1 MKILFVTNGYP
12 TEVTP
17 NLCPFIKSQVEDL
30 NQAGLDVSVLSASQF
45 NKFGYLRV
53 LLQAFLKARAYEV
66 VHFHHGLTFIFCFPL
81 CIFYP
86 NKKYFVSFL
95 NNIEYEYEELRS
107 VWMQYFL
114 VKFTKWLIRI
124 SSIWVIEKNSRFTRE
139 FKRYSVLPNG
149 VNLGFYKPIS
159 MLVARQ
165 KLGLSVDST
174 VFLFVSSKSLLRNQ
188 KRIDRFNDLV
198 KSSDGIVAL
207 YMSGV
212 NKDESLYYYSA
223 ANYLIVTSELEG
235 SPNAVK
241 ESIAC
246 GTAVLT
252 LDVGDVK
259 SILRG
264 EANSR
269 IFSTFS
275 DMKRFVETLGSP
287 QLVLAEKFDGHTIL
301 RQNGYDSENVASRL
315 IQLYSNT

>member
-12 TEVTP
+12 TEVSP

-30 NQAGLDVSVLSASQF
+30 IQAGVDVSVLSASQYI
-45 NKFGYLRV
+45 KFGYLRV
-53 LLQAFLKARAYEV
+53 LSQAILKARSFEV
-66 VHFHHGLTFIFCFPL
+66 VHFHHGLTFILCFPL

-95 NNIEYEYEELRS
+95 NNIEYEYEELRF

-114 VKFTKWLIRI
+114 VKFTKLFIRI

-139 FKRYSVLPNG
+139 FRRYSVLPNG
-149 VNLGFYKPIS
+149 VNLGFYKPKS

-212 NKDESLYYYSA
+212 DKDESLYYYSA

-275 DMKRFVETLGSP
+275 DMKRFVDTLGSA
-287 QLVLAEKFDGHTIL
+287 QVVTAEKFDGHTIL
-301 RQNGYDSENVASRL
+301 RQNGYDSENVANRL